1 MAQNSGVIRRDAKG
15 GGYVVLRYM
24 ATGFISLNSNTTIVG
39 ANSVGETVNNM
50 AISHLWWNCS
60 NGCYFTVKRG
70 ANTVAILSSGDDF
83 DAQERGV
90 YLDNLGGEATSNVQ
104 VIKTGTGPSMV
115 VMKLHK
121 QSAIVGGTRY

>member
-1 MAQNSGVIRRDAKG
+1 MAQNDGIIRKDAKG
-15 GGYVVLRYM
+15 GGYVVLRYLT
-24 ATGFISLNSNTTIVG
+24 TGHITLNTVG
-39 ANSVGETVNNM
+39 AVLGANAIGETVQNM
-50 AISHLWWNCS
+50 HISHMWWNCS
-60 NGCYFTVKRG
+60 NGCYFTVRRG

-121 QSAIVGGTRY
+121 QSAITAGTQY